1 MIYKVLIFAAATLI
15 TVDARAFP
23 DASGK
28 TLEQLIGELKDIEKV
43 RHDAIVK
50 AAEKPQFKADENMVR
65 YLATWTEYDALL
77 IEIRKALKDIPWLLD
92 GDRLEATYKQ
102 DPRKAFPFS
111 VLRSPDG
118 LIEDLEPLEVERHWA
133 VVATMKMHELKD
145 DQLKSKFL
153 STWSEFDAG
162 LAIAR
167 KVFTEIIGL
176 LKSGQEGQAQQIADD
191 FKILRARAQVVEG
204 KLMRETKDVPAEFL
218 MDKDFVTV
226 WDALN
231 AGSIKLVQIGLG
243 MLIEV
248 TSNLF
253 KKSLEPAVVSARRA
267 VLADNYVM

>member
-50 AAEKPQFKADENMVR
+50 AAEKFKADENMVR

-92 GDRLEATYKQ
+92 ADRLEATYKQ

-118 LIEDLEPLEVERHWA
+118 LIEDLESLEVERHWT
-133 VVATMKMHELKD
+133 VVATMKILELKD
-145 DQLKSKFL
+145 DQLKRKFL

-176 LKSGQEGQAQQIADD
+176 LKSGQEGQAQTIADD
-191 FKILRARAQVVEG
+191 FKILRARAQVIEG

-267 VLADNYVM
+267 ILADNYAM